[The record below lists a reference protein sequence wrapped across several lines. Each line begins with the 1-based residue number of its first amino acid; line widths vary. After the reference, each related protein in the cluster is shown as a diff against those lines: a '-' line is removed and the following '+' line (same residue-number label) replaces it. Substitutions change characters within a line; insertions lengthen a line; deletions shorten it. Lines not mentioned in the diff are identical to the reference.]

1 MNEEIHPQDDDQD
14 MGGCIHICMHGN
26 MRVGIYIYMYMCV
39 YAGVYDVGVYIVCCS
54 RRAGRWECA
63 AVLRR

>member
-26 MRVGIYIYMYMCV
+26 MRVGIFICMCV